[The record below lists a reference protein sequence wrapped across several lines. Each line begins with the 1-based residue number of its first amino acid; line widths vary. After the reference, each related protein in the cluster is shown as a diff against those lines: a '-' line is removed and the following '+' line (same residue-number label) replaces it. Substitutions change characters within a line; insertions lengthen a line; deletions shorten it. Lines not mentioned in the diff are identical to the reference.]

1 MFKKLL
7 KKIAVVSASFVFT
20 FASVIG
26 VEATMDMTPA
36 AYASEDANGCINN
49 GTVGECSN
57 TASYTEFD
65 SIWNRIAA
73 WTQGSLG
80 RVIAGAFILVG
91 IVGGVAKQSIMSF
104 AIGISAGLGLIY
116 APGILASLFSADVSV
131 SALSEEVLQHAVA
144 MLQNHGLK
152 SSMVFSSNRLYPD

>member
-1 MFKKLL
+1 MFQKLL
-7 KKIAVVSASFVFT
+7 KKLAVVSAAFVFT
-20 FASVIG
+20 FASVMG
-26 VEATMDMTPA
+26 VEATLDMTPTA
-36 AYASEDANGCINN
+36 MASEDANGCINN

-131 SALSEEVLQHAVA
+131 SALSEDVLQHAVA

-152 SSMVFSSNRLYPD
+152 

>member
-7 KKIAVVSASFVFT
+7 KKFAVATAAFVFT
-20 FASVIG
+20 FGSVMT
-26 VEATMDMTPA
+26 VEATMDMTPT

-49 GTVGECSN
+49 GSVGECSN

-131 SALSEEVLQHAVA
+131 SALSEDVLQHAVA

-152 SSMVFSSNRLYPD
+152 

>member
-1 MFKKLL
+1 MFQKLL
-7 KKIAVVSASFVFT
+7 KKLAVVSAAFVFT
-20 FASVIG
+20 FASVMG
-26 VEATMDMTPA
+26 VEATLDMTPTA
-36 AYASEDANGCINN
+36 MASEDANGCINN

-91 IVGGVAKQSIMSF
+91 IVGGVAHYSQLMFQYLLYQKMFYSRQ
-104 AIGISAGLGLIY
+104 LR
-116 APGILASLFSADVSV
+116 FSRIIV
-131 SALSEEVLQHAVA
+131 
-144 MLQNHGLK
+144 
-152 SSMVFSSNRLYPD
+152 

>member
-1 MFKKLL
+1 MLKKLI
-7 KKIAVVSASFVFT
+7 KKFAVATAAFVFT
-20 FASVIG
+20 FASVMG
-26 VEATMDMTPA
+26 VEATMDMTPT
-36 AYASEDANGCINN
+36 AYASEDTNGCINN
-49 GTVGECSN
+49 GSVGECTN
-57 TASYTEFD
+57 TSSYTEFD

-116 APGILASLFSADVSV
+116 APGILASLFTADGSTVSPETLQQ
-131 SALSEEVLQHAVA
+131 ALALLH
-144 MLQNHGLK
+144 NHIG
-152 SSMVFSSNRLYPD
+152 